1 LNKQQLSSPG
11 QVADYKLNEGRM
23 QDASPKVP
31 QGQKNS
37 KVQQVQKNSIKSGA
51 AVSTP
56 TVAPKSGLSRSWP
69 AIASVGA
76 IIAIVAAGYAYWR
89 HSTFYPST
97 DNAYV
102 QANIVQIAPL
112 TSGLITEVDAKEF
125 TRVKSGDVLA
135 RIDPAPFEAALKAAE
150 ARLTLAQQQATGA
163 AAQSPAA
170 KANVDQAQAGV
181 DQARLELDH
190 ATIKAPVDGII
201 GKVRARPGSTAR
213 AGVSLFPLID
223 TSKWWVDANFKE
235 TDLARIEPG
244 QKATIFIDLFP
255 GREFSGEVES
265 VSPASGSA
273 FSLLP
278 AENSTGSWV
287 KTTQRFPVRV
297 SLTLKPDDPEMRI
310 GASATVT
317 VDTTNKDADSGAR

>member
-1 LNKQQLSSPG
+1 
-11 QVADYKLNEGRM
+11 M
-23 QDASPKVP
+23 QDASSKVP
-31 QGQKNS
+31 QGQKNF
-37 KVQQVQKNSIKSGA
+37 KVQQEQRKPVKTNGANDTA
-51 AVSTP
+51 AVQTK
-56 TVAPKSGLSRSWP
+56 TGFLQSWP
-69 AIASVGA
+69 TIAGLAALLVLV
-76 IIAIVAAGYAYWR
+76 IAGYTYWNYA
-89 HSTFYPST
+89 TLYPST

-112 TSGLITEVDAKEF
+112 TSGLVTDVDAKEF
-125 TRVKSGDVLA
+125 THVKSGDVLA
-135 RIDPAPFEAALKAAE
+135 KLDPAPFEAALKAAE
-150 ARLTLAQQQATGA
+150 ARLTLAKQQATGA

-181 DQARLELDH
+181 DQARLELEH

-201 GKVRARPGSTAR
+201 GKVRVRPGSIAK
-213 AGVSLFPLID
+213 AGVPLFPLID

-235 TDLARIEPG
+235 TDLSRIEPG
-244 QKATIFIDLFP
+244 QKATITVDIFP
-255 GREFSGEVES
+255 SHEFNGEVES
-265 VSPASGSA
+265 VSPASGAA

-317 VDTTNKDADSGAR
+317 VDTTNKGSGSGAQ